1 MNIYF
6 LVEGKRTETKVYP
19 KWLNVLL
26 PSFNRVMF
34 PDEAR
39 NNNYFL
45 ISGNGYPSILEHLK
59 DAVKNIENNGNFD
72 YLVLSI
78 DADEQTISERKTEIN
93 EFIERNNIQINGFE
107 LKILVQNKTFETWLL
122 GNAKIFPRQP
132 NEPEFV
138 EMVKFYNTSLS
149 DPELMEKYAD
159 YDRYAHF
166 HHDYLKL
173 MLAERNIRYTKK
185 NPREVGEPH
194 YINSLIDRISTT
206 KHLQSFN
213 ELIEFCDNIERSL

>member
-6 LVEGKRTETKVYP
+6 LVEGKRTEKKVYP

-26 PSFNRVMF
+26 PSFNRVAF

-39 NNNYFL
+39 NKNYFL
-45 ISGNGYPSILEHLK
+45 ISGNGYPSILEHLR
-59 DAVKNIENNGNFD
+59 DAVRNIENTGNFN

-78 DADEQTISERKTEIN
+78 DADEQTISERKAEIN
-93 EFIERNNIQINGFE
+93 EFIENNDIQINGFE
-107 LKILVQNKTFETWLL
+107 LKIFVQNRTFETWLL

-138 EMVKFYNTSLS
+138 EMVKFYNTSIS
-149 DPELMEKYAD
+149 DPELMGKYAD

-185 NPREVGEPH
+185 NPREVGEPY
-194 YINSLIDRISTT
+194 YISSLIDRILTT
-206 KHLQSFN
+206 NHLQSFN
-213 ELIEFCDNIERSL
+213 ELVKFCNDIERSL